1 MKINQVSFTIN
12 ALSDY
17 QYWQRQDRKTLK
29 SLNKVIDDIVRHPF
43 VGLGKPEPLK
53 YNLDNCWSRRINK
66 TDRIV
71 YTVTKDSIIII
82 QCCYHY

>member
-1 MKINQVSFTIN
+1 MKIDQVSFTIN

-17 QYWQRQDRKTLK
+17 QYWQKQDRKTLK
-29 SLNKVIDDIVRHPF
+29 ALNKIIDDIVRHPF
-43 VGLGKPEPLK
+43 IGLGKPEPLK

-71 YTVTKDSIIII
+71 YTVTSDSLIII
-82 QCCYHY
+82 QCRYHY